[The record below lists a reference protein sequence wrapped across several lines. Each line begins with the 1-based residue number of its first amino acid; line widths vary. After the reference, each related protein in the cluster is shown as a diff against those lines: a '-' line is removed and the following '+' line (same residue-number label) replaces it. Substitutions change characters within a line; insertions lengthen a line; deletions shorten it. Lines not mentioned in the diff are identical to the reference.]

1 MTKFVQA
8 GASSPSARHG
18 LGPVP
23 ACLPTIPFMSPILE
37 NRRRASRKSVVLPCQ
52 IVRDTDTQVFAE
64 RTSDLSES
72 GMLVHS
78 DADLSLGDT
87 LTVSFQTTALGIWV
101 DARGTVVRMVRGR
114 RKEDSGV
121 GFGVRFDAI
130 DPVKRLV
137 VRGALRRAVPPL
149 PKRVRASATS

>member
-1 MTKFVQA
+1 
-8 GASSPSARHG
+8 
-18 LGPVP
+18 
-23 ACLPTIPFMSPILE
+23 MSPTLE

-52 IVRDTDTQVFAE
+52 IVRDADTQVFAE
-64 RTSDLSES
+64 QTSDLSES

-78 DADLSLGDT
+78 DAEVSLGDT
-87 LTVSFQTTALGIWV
+87 LTVSFQTTAMGIWV
-101 DARGTVVRMVRGR
+101 DARGTVVRMVKGR

-137 VRGALRRAVPPL
+137 VRGALRRALPPL
-149 PKRVRASATS
+149 PKRPRTASLA